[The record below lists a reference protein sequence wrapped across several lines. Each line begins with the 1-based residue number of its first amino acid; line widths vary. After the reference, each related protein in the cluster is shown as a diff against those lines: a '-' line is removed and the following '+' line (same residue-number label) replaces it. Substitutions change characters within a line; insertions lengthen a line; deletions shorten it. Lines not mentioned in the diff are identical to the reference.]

1 MKIWLSIAL
10 LLCLAGAAWAS
21 LADAPIVFKAGNWS
35 VLRDVDVMTD
45 KTSCTGIYK
54 EERSIQLT
62 DDTLYIIVKG
72 GLRSVTLRFGDQPA
86 EPLRLATDMEE
97 KVGAIEISGND
108 FTKLLGSARLR
119 VQSMTLVRGLAN
131 LDLDLAGLSAAVE
144 NIRQG
149 CPGEPL
155 SNTAAT
161 SKPSLCSDLVVR
173 RLEEKGVAPD
183 IVKYVCTAP

>member
-1 MKIWLSIAL
+1 MKVWLSIAL
-10 LLCLAGAAWAS
+10 LLCLAGAASAS
-21 LADAPIVFKAGNWS
+21 LADAPTVFKAGNWS

-54 EERSIQLT
+54 EDPSIQLT
-62 DDTLYIIVKG
+62 ADTLYIRVRG
-72 GLRSVTLRFGDQPA
+72 GLKSVTLRFGDQPA
-86 EPLRLATDMEE
+86 ERLRLATEMEE
-97 KVGAIEISGND
+97 KVDAIEISGND

-119 VQSMTLVRGLAN
+119 VQSMTLVRGITN
-131 LDLDLAGLSAAVE
+131 FDLDLAGLSAAVE

-155 SNTAAT
+155 TNAAVI

-173 RLEEKGVAPD
+173 RLEEKGVTPEV
-183 IVKYVCTAP
+183 IKYVCTAP